1 MISWIMFLCMCLQS
15 LSTSSLSNLP
25 NSETVDAGRARGAV
39 AESSDPA
46 RARPDRLIRLKH
58 YETSRK
64 QIMGTFQPGSENLPI
79 GPPIDLCGHIQS
91 FLYCFVTPIESFVGL
106 LFCDHLAKVKLGWAG
121 GNKKGCGAHQ
131 IPYPSLVDTVNVI
144 GQHCQYGIPQAWL
157 HLCNQRLSILRICLV
172 FLVSQ
177 SSEKPYAWHL

>member
-1 MISWIMFLCMCLQS
+1 MFLCMCLQS

-58 YETSRK
+58 YETSPK

-91 FLYCFVTPIESFVGL
+91 FLY
-106 LFCDHLAKVKLGWAG
+106 
-121 GNKKGCGAHQ
+121 
-131 IPYPSLVDTVNVI
+131 
-144 GQHCQYGIPQAWL
+144 
-157 HLCNQRLSILRICLV
+157 
-172 FLVSQ
+172 
-177 SSEKPYAWHL
+177 